1 MKLDH
6 EKVRWHR
13 DRLGLTLDTLG
24 EKAEVAKG
32 TVLRAEHG
40 EDVRPSSGRRIARAL
55 GVEISDLIPEKP
67 GSIGEL
73 VGAGKAEAPPIGTIP
88 NSLEELLEVRGART
102 RHLAD
107 ENLKER
113 YDRLPLEDVLQIA
126 REVNAEIET
135 IAPDLAQL
143 GQQTQSHEAMRLYS
157 EASKQILI
165 ARFSLAARREQKFIP
180 VELEPEFDQV
190 RQEFEKAELALAGV
204 S

>member
-67 GSIGEL
+67 GSVGEL
-73 VGAGKAEAPPIGTIP
+73 VGAGKDEVSETRPTADPHRWAQAHSARLHGMSNEEWDTHIRELESTDEIEQEFHTLLDEAKDLHAAYGGDRWFNPE
-88 NSLEELLEVRGART
+88 NKENRVSRARRLREIRT
-102 RHLAD
+102 DRLAD
-107 ENLKER
+107 LASAAAKTRDETLLKHVTDALFE
-113 YDRLPLEDVLQIA
+113 
-126 REVNAEIET
+126 
-135 IAPDLAQL
+135 
-143 GQQTQSHEAMRLYS
+143 EAHS
-157 EASKQILI
+157 
-165 ARFSLAARREQKFIP
+165 
-180 VELEPEFDQV
+180 
-190 RQEFEKAELALAGV
+190 
-204 S
+204 